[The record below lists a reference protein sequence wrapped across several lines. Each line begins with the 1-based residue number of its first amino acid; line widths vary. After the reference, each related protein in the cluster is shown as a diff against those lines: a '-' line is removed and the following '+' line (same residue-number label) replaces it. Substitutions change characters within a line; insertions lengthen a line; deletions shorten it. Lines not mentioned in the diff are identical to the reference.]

1 MELLNATDAEPPSQ
15 FACGEHKELRVP
27 EPDSDEPIKTSVQV
41 AHLYQT
47 LTWSFPL
54 ESVLI
59 LNQKM
64 PEARGKLLSF
74 ASPLWIEMIQ

>member
-1 MELLNATDAEPPSQ
+1 MLQSRISDKPMKTDSLSSGVSLCP
-15 FACGEHKELRVP
+15 
-27 EPDSDEPIKTSVQV
+27 
-41 AHLYQT
+41 T

-64 PEARGKLLSF
+64 REATGKLLSF
-74 ASPLWIEMIQ
+74 GRGLWNETFL